1 MLPDMKSEFELENLQ
16 VNAIQIQDPKFSL
29 IK

>member
-1 MLPDMKSEFELENLQ
+1 MLPDTKGEFELANLQ

-29 IK
+29 IS